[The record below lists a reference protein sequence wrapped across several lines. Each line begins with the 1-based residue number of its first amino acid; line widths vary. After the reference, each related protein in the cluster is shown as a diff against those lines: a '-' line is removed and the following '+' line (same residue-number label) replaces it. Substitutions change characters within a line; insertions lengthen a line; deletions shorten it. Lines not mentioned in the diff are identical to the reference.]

1 MTSRP
6 GLPRTPGTGVP
17 AVSAVSAV
25 SAALAAV
32 LVAGTAVLS
41 ACSDD
46 GDSPVPSTTHP
57 ASAATVSAPGAELGT
72 PETEDGPLSGSQ
84 PVNVLPGDGTALVA
98 AQIRVGA
105 HSTYDRVVVEFDG
118 TGSPGWDVGLTDHP
132 TADGSGLPVDFSG
145 RQAMTI
151 DLRGIDMNATADR
164 AAAGKDATP
173 PVKLA
178 KDTGAIR
185 SVKAA
190 GAFEGQQR
198 VVVGLAD
205 RNPEFRVNLL
215 SSPTRLVI
223 DVMRR

>member
-118 TGSPGWDVGLTDHP
+118 TGS
-132 TADGSGLPVDFSG
+132 
-145 RQAMTI
+145 
-151 DLRGIDMNATADR
+151 R
-164 AAAGKDATP
+164 AGMSA
-173 PVKLA
+173 
-178 KDTGAIR
+178 
-185 SVKAA
+185 
-190 GAFEGQQR
+190 
-198 VVVGLAD
+198 
-205 RNPEFRVNLL
+205 
-215 SSPTRLVI
+215 
-223 DVMRR
+223 

>member
-17 AVSAVSAV
+17 AV

>member
-1 MTSRP
+1 MTSRT
-6 GLPRTPGTGVP
+6 GLPRPVGAGVP
-17 AVSAVSAV
+17 SAVLAV
-25 SAALAAV
+25 L
-32 LVAGTAVLS
+32 LVAGTALLG

-46 GDSPVPSTTHP
+46 DGDATVTTTQP

-72 PETEDGPLSGSQ
+72 PDPVPETEDGPLSGTQ

-98 AQIRVGA
+98 AQVRVGA
-105 HSTYDRVVVEFDG
+105 HSTYDRIVVEFDG
-118 TGSPGWDVGLTDHP
+118 TGSPGWDVSLSDHP

-145 RQAMTI
+145 RQAMVI

-164 AAAGKDATP
+164 AAAGADATP